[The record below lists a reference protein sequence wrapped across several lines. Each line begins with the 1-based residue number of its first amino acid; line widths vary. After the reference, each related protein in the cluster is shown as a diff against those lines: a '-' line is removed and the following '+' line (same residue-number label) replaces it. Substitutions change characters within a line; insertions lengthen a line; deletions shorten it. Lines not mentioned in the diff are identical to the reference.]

1 MSEDNYTK
9 IEQARRNLVKTLI
22 RIGMGSKSSTFEMK
36 LIYDVYFNEVYFDGK
51 NKYKNAK
58 NYYFLRKELNLIDNF
73 NSILQN
79 MGDKHQIALVI
90 AINKLIELISEK
102 ESIVIF
108 DKNTIVD
115 YFTTSI
121 RFAKDYLKQEKE
133 KENNHSSNLVDLTNS
148 LRNLILKNIY
158 IQESEEELQKYEE
171 QKNNAFEK
179 QQQHFLEV
187 SEEYRNQFGERK
199 SNLR

>member
-9 IEQARRNLVKTLI
+9 IEQARRNLVKTFT
-22 RIGMGSKSSTFEMK
+22 RIGMGPKSSTIEMK
-36 LIYDVYFNEVYFDGK
+36 LIYGVYFNEVYYHGE
-51 NKYKNAK
+51 NKYKNPK
-58 NYYFLRKELNLIDNF
+58 NYYYLRKELNLVDNF

-108 DKNTIVD
+108 DKKMIID
-115 YFTTSI
+115 YFQTAIS
-121 RFAKDYLKQEKE
+121 FSLDYLNKEKK

-148 LRNLILKNIY
+148 LRNLILKNMY
-158 IQESEEELQKYEE
+158 IEKSEEELQKYEE
-171 QKNNAFEK
+171 QKNNVFEK
-179 QQQHFLEV
+179 QQQHFLEE
-187 SEEYRNQFGERK
+187 SEEYTDYSGKRK

>member
-9 IEQARRNLVKTLI
+9 IEQARRNLVKTLT

-90 AINKLIELISEK
+90 AINKLIELVSEK

-115 YFTTSI
+115 YFITSI

-158 IQESEEELQKYEE
+158 IQESEYELQKYEE
-171 QKNNAFEK
+171 QKNNDFEN
-179 QQQHFLEV
+179 QQQHFLEET
-187 SEEYRNQFGERK
+187 EEYTDYSGERK